1 MCLCLTAVRGNNKH
15 IIKVKNKKKKKE
27 EKKYLTKSTET
38 PLF

>member
-1 MCLCLTAVRGNNKH
+1 MYLCLTAVIGNKY

-27 EKKYLTKSTET
+27 EKKDLIKSTET